1 MALQTL
7 DSFFKPQAG
16 ASMEQEVT
24 RPVVKPKAPQV
35 TDDDQ
40 KFIDFFVS
48 KATSPLVRGQP
59 LKGRKIAIFGCPHG
73 RKVVAAH
80 PFSQLP
86 PEFKK
91 WCVSHKY
98 TGFNSLTAEVLEP
111 GFHFQWSLENVENLS
126 KGEVV
131 FISFAIEVN
140 VRSKNLAEV
149 KFRWFNRKDP
159 TKRRTGMASIGH
171 ETVLRFNARKHK
183 KKKCENRQVAL
194 LPWLRLTLRTVKA
207 DKPK

>member
-1 MALQTL
+1 MAFQTL
-7 DSFFKPQAG
+7 DSFFKPQSNALPK
-16 ASMEQEVT
+16 QEIAE
-24 RPVVKPKAPQV
+24 PVVKPKAPQP

-48 KATSPLVRGQP
+48 KAVSPLVRGQP

-73 RKVVAAH
+73 RKVVSAL

-86 PEFKK
+86 PEFRK
-91 WCVSHKY
+91 WCVSRKY

-111 GFHFQWSLENVENLS
+111 GFQFQWSLENVENLS

-131 FISFAIEVN
+131 FISFAIEAN
-140 VRSKNLAEV
+140 ARSKNLAEV
-149 KFRWFNRKDP
+149 KFRWFNKKDP
-159 TKRRTGMASIGH
+159 TKKKTGVASIGH
-171 ETVLRFNARKHK
+171 QTVLRFNARKHK

-194 LPWLRLTLRTVKA
+194 LHWLRLTLRTVKVE
-207 DKPK
+207 KPR

>member
-7 DSFFKPQAG
+7 DSFFKPKTNAVL
-16 ASMEQEVT
+16 EQDVVH
-24 RPVVKPKAPQV
+24 PVATPKAPRF

-48 KATSPLVRGQP
+48 KAVSPLIRGQP
-59 LKGRKIAIFGCPHG
+59 LKGRRIAVFGCHHG

-86 PEFKK
+86 PEFKR
-91 WCVSHKY
+91 WCVLHRY
-98 TGFNSLTAEVLEP
+98 VGFNSLTAEVLEP
-111 GFHFQWSLENVENLS
+111 GFRFQWSLENAENLG

-131 FISFAIEVN
+131 FISFAIEAN
-140 VRSKNLAEV
+140 VRGENLAEV
-149 KFRWFNRKDP
+149 NFRWFNKKDP
-159 TKRRTGMASIGH
+159 TKKKVGVVNIGH
-171 ETVLRFNARKHK
+171 KTVLRFNARKHK

-194 LPWLRLTLRTVKA
+194 LPWLRLTLRTVKV
-207 DKPK
+207 